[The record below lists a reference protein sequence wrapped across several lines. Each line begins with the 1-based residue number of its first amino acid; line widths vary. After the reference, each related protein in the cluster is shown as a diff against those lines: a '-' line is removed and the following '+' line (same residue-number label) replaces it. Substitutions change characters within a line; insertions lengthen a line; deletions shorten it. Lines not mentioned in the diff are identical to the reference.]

1 MEVLPDPYPI
11 PPSFEGGRVK
21 KVKKMKTEKET
32 KQDELAAIGIGAMI
46 VFIALILVAAV
57 AAAVIIQ
64 TAEKLQQNA
73 QASGDDTQEQMSTK
87 LTLINVVI
95 ETIDLGADATAGT
108 ADDTYELFATFELA
122 PGSEPTENEDIGY
135 TVICSD
141 GAGANTLFAQGDLI
155 GATTHT
161 EDGRSGDVNA
171 VPVAGTPAAPVALT
185 LNPGTTY
192 VVVLDVTECAPAAN
206 TDHVMLFTVEAGGS
220 TYEELQYGSS
230 PAVGDV
236 VV

>member
-1 MEVLPDPYPI
+1 
-11 PPSFEGGRVK
+11 
-21 KVKKMKTEKET
+21 MKTEKET

-161 EDGRSGDVNA
+161 EDGRSGDVDA
-171 VPVAGTPAAPVALT
+171 VPAGTPANPVALT

>member
-1 MEVLPDPYPI
+1 MIRIQFHPQR
-11 PPSFEGGRVK
+11 GRTSK
-21 KVKKMKTEKET
+21 NKVKKMKTEKET

-73 QASGDDTQEQMSTK
+73 QSSGDDTQEQMSTK

-95 ETIDLGADATAGT
+95 ETIDDAAPEY
-108 ADDTYELFATFELA
+108 DLFVTFELA
-122 PGSEPTENEDIGY
+122 PGSEPTEGDDIGY
-135 TVICSD
+135 TVICMD
-141 GAGANTLFAQGDLI
+141 DAGTPATGDDTTVFAQGDLT
-155 GATTHT
+155 GATPH
-161 EDGRSGDVNA
+161 DGNGA
-171 VPVAGTPAAPVALT
+171 GVAAQT
-185 LNPGTTY
+185 LDPGTTY
-192 VVVLDVTECAPAAN
+192 VVVLEIDECAPAAN
-206 TDHVMLFTVEAGGS
+206 TDHILIFTVVGGGS

-230 PAVGDV
+230 PSVGDV

>member
-1 MEVLPDPYPI
+1 
-11 PPSFEGGRVK
+11 
-21 KVKKMKTEKET
+21 MKTEKET

-95 ETIDLGADATAGT
+95 ETIDLGADATAGGVGPN
-108 ADDTYELFATFELA
+108 ADTYELFATFELA

-141 GAGANTLFAQGDLI
+141 ATGANTLFAQGDLI

-161 EDGRSGDVNA
+161 NDGRSGDVDDGG
-171 VPVAGTPAAPVALT
+171 VPATPVALT

>member
-1 MEVLPDPYPI
+1 
-11 PPSFEGGRVK
+11 
-21 KVKKMKTEKET
+21 MKTEKET

-73 QASGDDTQEQMSTK
+73 QSSGDDTQEQMSTK

-95 ETIDLGADATAGT
+95 ESRDLGADAALGGTAGNADT
-108 ADDTYELFATFELA
+108 AELFVTFELA
-122 PGSEPTENEDIGY
+122 PGSEPTESDDIGY
-135 TVICSD
+135 TVICENLGD
-141 GAGANTLFAQGDLI
+141 DGTQGGAGADADFTAFAQGSLI
-155 GATTHT
+155 PATPHT
-161 EDGRSGDVNA
+161 GDGRTGDVNA
-171 VPVAGTPAAPVALT
+171 VPAGTALNPVAMP

-192 VVVLDVTECAPAAN
+192 VVVLSVDECIPVSN
-206 TDHVMLFTVEAGGS
+206 TDHIVIFSVDGGGS

-230 PAVGDV
+230 PTLGDV

>member
-1 MEVLPDPYPI
+1 
-11 PPSFEGGRVK
+11 
-21 KVKKMKTEKET
+21 MKTEKET

-95 ETIDLGADATAGT
+95 ETIDLGVDGTAGT

-161 EDGRSGDVNA
+161 EDGRSGDVDA
-171 VPVAGTPAAPVALT
+171 VPAGTPANPVALT

>member
-1 MEVLPDPYPI
+1 
-11 PPSFEGGRVK
+11 
-21 KVKKMKTEKET
+21 MKTEKET

-73 QASGDDTQEQMSTK
+73 QASGNDTQEQMSTK
-87 LTLINVVI
+87 VI
-95 ETIDLGADATAGT
+95 LLSTVIDDMTAAGE
-108 ADDTYELFATFELA
+108 ELFSTFELA
-122 PGSEPTENEDIGY
+122 PGSEPIQGDDLAF
-135 TVICSD
+135 TVICDD
-141 GAGANTLFAQGDLI
+141 GAVAPATPVAAFDDGDFS
-155 GATTHT
+155 GATAH
-161 EDGRSGDVNA
+161 DGDGETV
-171 VPVAGTPAAPVALT
+171 VAPVIT

-192 VVVLDVTECAPAAN
+192 VVVIDIPTCGPVAN
-206 TDHVMLFTVEAGGS
+206 TDHVLVISVVGGGS
-220 TYEELQYGSS
+220 TYEELQYGSA

>member
-1 MEVLPDPYPI
+1 
-11 PPSFEGGRVK
+11 
-21 KVKKMKTEKET
+21 MKNQKET

-87 LTLINVVI
+87 VTLINIII
-95 ETIDLGADATAGT
+95 EATTAAPVANHDL
-108 ADDTYELFATFELA
+108 FVTFELA
-122 PGSEPTENEDIGY
+122 PGSEPTQGDDVGY
-135 TVICSD
+135 TVICEN
-141 GAGANTLFAQGDLI
+141 GAGTDTVFAQGDLT
-155 GATTHT
+155 GATVHT
-161 EDGRSGDVNA
+161 GDG
-171 VPVAGTPAAPVALT
+171 AGAAAIT

-192 VVVLDVTECAPAAN
+192 VFVMEIDECAPTAN
-206 TDHVMLFTVEAGGS
+206 TDNILILTVDGGGA

-230 PAVGDV
+230 PSVGDV

>member
-1 MEVLPDPYPI
+1 
-11 PPSFEGGRVK
+11 
-21 KVKKMKTEKET
+21 MKNQKEM

-87 LTLINVVI
+87 VTLINIII
-95 ETIDLGADATAGT
+95 EATTAAPANHDL
-108 ADDTYELFATFELA
+108 FVTFELA
-122 PGSEPTENEDIGY
+122 PGSEPTQGDDVGY
-135 TVICSD
+135 TVICEN
-141 GAGANTLFAQGDLI
+141 GAGTDTVFAQGDLT
-155 GATTHT
+155 GATVHT
-161 EDGRSGDVNA
+161 GDG
-171 VPVAGTPAAPVALT
+171 AGAAAIT

-192 VVVLDVTECAPAAN
+192 VFVMEIDECAPTAN
-206 TDHVMLFTVEAGGS
+206 TDNILILTVDGGGA

-230 PAVGDV
+230 PSVGDV

>member
-1 MEVLPDPYPI
+1 
-11 PPSFEGGRVK
+11 
-21 KVKKMKTEKET
+21 MKTEKET

-73 QASGDDTQEQMSTK
+73 QSSGDDTQEQMSTK
-87 LTLINVVI
+87 LTLINIVI
-95 ETIDLGADATAGT
+95 ETIDDAGGNY
-108 ADDTYELFATFELA
+108 DLFATFELA
-122 PGSEPTENEDIGY
+122 PGSEPTEGDDIGY

-141 GAGANTLFAQGDLI
+141 DQGTPANAADDTTEFAQGDLT
-155 GATTHT
+155 GATLHT
-161 EDGRSGDVNA
+161 GDGAG
-171 VPVAGTPAAPVALT
+171 VAAIT
-185 LNPGTTY
+185 LNPGSTY
-192 VVVLDVTECAPAAN
+192 VVVLDIDECAPAAN
-206 TDHVMLFTVEAGGS
+206 TDHILIFTVTGGGS

-230 PAVGDV
+230 PTVGDV

>member
-1 MEVLPDPYPI
+1 
-11 PPSFEGGRVK
+11 
-21 KVKKMKTEKET
+21 MKNQKEM

-87 LTLINVVI
+87 VTLINIII
-95 ETIDLGADATAGT
+95 EATTAAPANHDL
-108 ADDTYELFATFELA
+108 FVTFELA
-122 PGSEPTENEDIGY
+122 PGSEPTQGDDVGY
-135 TVICSD
+135 TVICEN
-141 GAGANTLFAQGDLI
+141 GAGTDTVFAQGDLT
-155 GATTHT
+155 GATVHT
-161 EDGRSGDVNA
+161 DDG
-171 VPVAGTPAAPVALT
+171 AGAGAIT

-192 VVVLDVTECAPAAN
+192 VFVMEIDECAPTAN
-206 TDHVMLFTVEAGGS
+206 TDNILILTVDGGGA

-230 PAVGDV
+230 PSVGDV

>member
-1 MEVLPDPYPI
+1 
-11 PPSFEGGRVK
+11 
-21 KVKKMKTEKET
+21 MKTEKET

-87 LTLINVVI
+87 VTLINVVI
-95 ETIDLGADATAGT
+95 ETVDAATPNF
-108 ADDTYELFATFELA
+108 ELFVTLELA
-122 PGSEPTENEDIGY
+122 PGSEPTQSDDIGY
-135 TVICSD
+135 TVICLGD
-141 GAGANTLFAQGDLI
+141 GADNTPGTADDTTEFAQGDLT
-155 GATTHT
+155 GATAHT
-161 EDGRSGDVNA
+161 GDGRTGGTGGTVA
-171 VPVAGTPAAPVALT
+171 IPVAQT

-192 VVVLDVTECAPAAN
+192 VVVMDIDECAPAAN

-230 PAVGDV
+230 PSVGDV

>member
-1 MEVLPDPYPI
+1 
-11 PPSFEGGRVK
+11 
-21 KVKKMKTEKET
+21 MKNQKET

-87 LTLINVVI
+87 VTLINIII
-95 ETIDLGADATAGT
+95 EATTAAPANHDL
-108 ADDTYELFATFELA
+108 FVTFELA
-122 PGSEPTENEDIGY
+122 PGSEPTQGDDVGY
-135 TVICSD
+135 TVICEN
-141 GAGANTLFAQGDLI
+141 GAGTDTVFAQGDLT
-155 GATTHT
+155 GATVHT
-161 EDGRSGDVNA
+161 GDC
-171 VPVAGTPAAPVALT
+171 AGAAAIT

-192 VVVLDVTECAPAAN
+192 VFVMEIDECAPTAN
-206 TDHVMLFTVEAGGS
+206 TDNILILTVDGGGA

-230 PAVGDV
+230 PSVGDV

>member
-1 MEVLPDPYPI
+1 
-11 PPSFEGGRVK
+11 
-21 KVKKMKTEKET
+21 MKNQKET

-87 LTLINVVI
+87 VTLINIII
-95 ETIDLGADATAGT
+95 EATTAAPANHDL
-108 ADDTYELFATFELA
+108 FVTFELA
-122 PGSEPTENEDIGY
+122 PGSEPTQGDDVGY
-135 TVICSD
+135 TVICENA
-141 GAGANTLFAQGDLI
+141 AGTDTVFAQGDLT
-155 GATTHT
+155 GATVHT
-161 EDGRSGDVNA
+161 GDGSG
-171 VPVAGTPAAPVALT
+171 VAAIT
-185 LNPGTTY
+185 LNPGTIY
-192 VVVLDVTECAPAAN
+192 VFVMEIDECAPTAN
-206 TDHVMLFTVEAGGS
+206 NDDVLILTVDGGGA

-230 PAVGDV
+230 PSVGDV

>member
-1 MEVLPDPYPI
+1 
-11 PPSFEGGRVK
+11 
-21 KVKKMKTEKET
+21 MKTEKET

>member
-1 MEVLPDPYPI
+1 
-11 PPSFEGGRVK
+11 
-21 KVKKMKTEKET
+21 MKTEKET

-161 EDGRSGDVNA
+161 NDGRSGDVGNGG
-171 VPVAGTPAAPVALT
+171 VPATPVALT

>member
-1 MEVLPDPYPI
+1 MEALRDPHPI

-95 ETIDLGADATAGT
+95 ETIDFGADSNPGT

-141 GAGANTLFAQGDLI
+141 AGGANTLFAQGDLI

-161 EDGRSGDVNA
+161 NDGRSGDVDA
-171 VPVAGTPAAPVALT
+171 LPVAGT
-185 LNPGTTY
+185 
-192 VVVLDVTECAPAAN
+192 
-206 TDHVMLFTVEAGGS
+206 
-220 TYEELQYGSS
+220 
-230 PAVGDV
+230 
-236 VV
+236 

>member
-1 MEVLPDPYPI
+1 MEVLCDPHPI
-11 PPSFEGGRVK
+11 PPSDEGGRVKK

-95 ETIDLGADATAGT
+95 ETIDDAGGT
-108 ADDTYELFATFELA
+108 YDLFATFELA
-122 PGSEPTENEDIGY
+122 PGSEPTEGDDIGY
-135 TVICSD
+135 TVICLDDQGTAASGD
-141 GAGANTLFAQGDLI
+141 DTTEFAQGDLT
-155 GATTHT
+155 GATLHT
-161 EDGRSGDVNA
+161 GDGG
-171 VPVAGTPAAPVALT
+171 GGAAIT

-192 VVVLDVTECAPAAN
+192 VVVLNIDECAPAAN
-206 TDHVMLFTVEAGGS
+206 TDHILIFTVTGGGS

-230 PAVGDV
+230 PTVGDV